1 VPGIILK
8 LINIEELWQKNKHQ
22 QTLKKFLKSVL
33 IILLLLNGISAV
45 MGGWSLIVHPDGS
58 VLGLSANLI
67 MSSPFSDYRL
77 PGIVLFCLIG
87 IFSLLTAAFIRI
99 GHKKSSWLLL
109 CEGTILLVWLVA
121 QLIFVPP
128 VYFLHIP
135 IALMASFFIYEGF
148 YLIKIK
154 SQ

>member
-1 VPGIILK
+1 V
-8 LINIEELWQKNKHQ
+8 
-22 QTLKKFLKSVL
+22 KKFLKSIL
-33 IILLLLNGISAV
+33 TLLLLLNGITALI
-45 MGGWSLIVHPDGS
+45 GGLSLIFYPDGS
-58 VLGLSANLI
+58 VLGLSASLLAN
-67 MSSPFSDYRL
+67 SPFSDYRI

-87 IFSLLTAAFIRI
+87 ALSLLTAAFIRI

-109 CEGTILLVWLVA
+109 CEGMTLMIWLLV

-148 YLIKIK
+148 YLLKIN
-154 SQ
+154 S

>member
-1 VPGIILK
+1 M
-8 LINIEELWQKNKHQ
+8 
-22 QTLKKFLKSVL
+22 KKFLKSIL
-33 IILLLLNGISAV
+33 IFLLLLNGISAV
-45 MGGWSLIVHPDGS
+45 MGGWSLVLHPDGS
-58 VLGLSANLI
+58 VLGLSASLLAN
-67 MSSPFSDYRL
+67 SPFGDYRI

-87 IFSLLTAAFIRI
+87 ILSLLTAAFIRI

-109 CEGTILLVWLVA
+109 SEGMILISWLLV

-154 SQ
+154 S